1 MHILEIPSFFTP
13 YGGEF
18 CLEQARALHE
28 QGHEVCIL
36 SNVQISLKRSVK
48 NYLFTPYARWTE
60 VMDDI
65 PVYRSFQH
73 GVPKLIKY
81 NVYRWVSIV
90 RSMFRDYVKRHGKPD
105 ILHAHCCKWAGY
117 AAMLISDDY
126 NIPYVITEHL
136 SKKLFEDEF
145 GPAPST
151 AWQIP
156 LLRKAYNNAN
166 LVITVSD
173 ELVEDIACY
182 FGNDYRHT
190 TVSNIIDTD
199 FFAFKQ
205 REIFT
210 ERPFRFCCLA
220 NYTYLKGYDIL
231 VEAMNKLHD
240 KVIELHV
247 AGRDTDDE
255 QLQAMIENMSLGNRI
270 FIHGE
275 LDKAGVRNLLYQ
287 CDAFVLASR
296 SEVQPLSILEAMST
310 GMPYIATEVTPRNLR
325 HPDCGM
331 IVPVDDADSLSK
343 AMLLMSER
351 SSSTNQKMISKVAR
365 DIASP
370 EKVGKQLSDLFAD
383 IVLEYHKKT
392 S

>member
-1 MHILEIPSFFTP
+1 MHILEIPSFFPP

-18 CLEQARALHE
+18 CIEQAKALRE
-28 QGHEVCIL
+28 QGHEVRIL

-48 NYLFTPYARWTE
+48 DYLFVPYARWTE
-60 VMDDI
+60 NIDDI
-65 PVYRSFQH
+65 SVYRSFQH

-81 NVYRWVSIV
+81 NVYRWVKIV
-90 RSMFRDYVKRHGKPD
+90 RSMFCDYVKRHGKPD

-117 AAMLISDDY
+117 AAMLISNDY
-126 NIPYVITEHL
+126 NIPYVVTEHL
-136 SKKLFEDEF
+136 SKMLFEEEF

-156 LLRKAYNNAN
+156 LLRKAYHHASI
-166 LVITVSD
+166 VITVSD
-173 ELVEDIACY
+173 ELVENLSCY
-182 FGNDYRHT
+182 YGREYRHT
-190 TVSNIIDTD
+190 TISNIVDTH
-199 FFAFKQ
+199 FFAFKH
-205 REIFT
+205 RELLT

-240 KVIELHV
+240 KAIELHV
-247 AGRDTDDE
+247 AGRDTDDG
-255 QLQAMIENMSLGNRI
+255 QLQAMIENMALDNLI

-275 LDKAGVRNLLYQ
+275 LDKAEVRNLLYQ

-310 GMPYIATEVTPRNLR
+310 GIPYISTEVTPHNLR
-325 HPDCGM
+325 HSDCGM
-331 IVPVDDADSLSK
+331 IVPIDDVDSLSK
-343 AMLLMSER
+343 AMILMSER
-351 SSSTNQKMISKVAR
+351 SSFMNQEKISDVAR

-383 IVLEYHKKT
+383 IVLQHHK
-392 S
+392 